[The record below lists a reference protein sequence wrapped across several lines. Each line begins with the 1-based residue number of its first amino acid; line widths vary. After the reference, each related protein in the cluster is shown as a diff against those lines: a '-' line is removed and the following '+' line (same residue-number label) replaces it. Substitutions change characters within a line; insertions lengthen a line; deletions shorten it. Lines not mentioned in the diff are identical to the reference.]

1 LGALCDGF
9 QEKAPAM
16 ALGVSRRHYVFRKRG
31 TRMSAR
37 GFSNGIGLSGA
48 LALAAIL
55 LVLPDASARAASF
68 DCKRAK
74 TEIEKE
80 ICGLPELSAL
90 DGKIAQLYG
99 ASLKILKEANPGQI
113 VRLQKDQIAWLATR
127 NDCYD
132 MIHGDPAIWA
142 DVNMCLR
149 DTMTARVTALQ
160 KIIAAKALS
169 E

>member
-1 LGALCDGF
+1 
-9 QEKAPAM
+9 
-16 ALGVSRRHYVFRKRG
+16 
-31 TRMSAR
+31 MSGR
-37 GFSNGIGLSGA
+37 GFFNGIGLSGASA

-55 LVLPDASARAASF
+55 LVLPDASTRAASF

-99 ASLKILKEANPGQI
+99 GSLAALKQANPGQI
-113 VRLQKDQIAWLATR
+113 ARLQKDQIAWLSTR

-142 DVNMCLR
+142 DVNMCLQE
-149 DTMTARVTALQ
+149 TMTARVAALQ
-160 KIIAAKALS
+160 KIIAARALG